1 MFAEL
6 ADVGLFQS
14 MARYGDMAIHGV
26 LDLRR
31 SFSRAELE
39 AAVAAT
45 IADFPVLGRCYE
57 PRFWRDR
64 WRPVRGPISEAVHVL
79 EPSDLE
85 AETEAWVRR
94 PIDTTRERP
103 IRIVRLRRPEGSRLV
118 LSILHLAVDGGGAA
132 AVGHVFA
139 SHLYGVSPSAPVDAR
154 RSVGSALER
163 LRWWHL
169 PVLARDLAESTAQPA
184 RVYLAARRQRH
195 FPADGSHQ
203 TRWRWLTISRDQLE
217 QIKTRCR
224 ARGASV
230 NDALIAALARVG
242 AARSTRGPVPVIYTM
257 DLRRYARSARLTAAN
272 TSAILTAL
280 VPRRAIG
287 DLATTAAAVAK
298 ITARQRHGLAGPAF
312 ILGPLAVGAPAPHA
326 LVRRITPWIFPF
338 VVDIPLRRGLLV
350 TNVGRIDEGLAAFG
364 DDLERLRVIGP
375 NIAGVEVP
383 AIIAY
388 GFRGELILEL
398 FAPPG
403 LAEAALDELEQELR
417 EALELQAS

>member
-1 MFAEL
+1 MHAEL
-6 ADVGLFQS
+6 ADVGLHES

-39 AAVAAT
+39 AALAAT
-45 IADFPVLGRCYE
+45 IADFPVLGCRYE

-64 WRPVRGPISEAVHVL
+64 WRPVDRPLSDAVHVV
-79 EPSDLE
+79 EPADLE
-85 AETEAWVRR
+85 AETDAWSRR
-94 PIDTTRERP
+94 PIDTSRERP
-103 IRIVRLRRPEGSRLV
+103 IRIVTMRRPQGSRLV
-118 LSILHLAVDGGGAA
+118 LSIMHLAVDGGGAA

-139 SHLYGVSPSAPVDAR
+139 SRLYGVAPSAPIDTR

-169 PVLARDLAESTAQPA
+169 PVLARDLAESLAQPA
-184 RVYLAARRQRH
+184 RTWAAARRQRH
-195 FPADGSHQ
+195 FPTDGSREA
-203 TRWRWLTISRDQLE
+203 RWRWLTIPAADLE
-217 QIKTRCR
+217 RIKARCR

-242 AARSTRGPVPVIYTM
+242 AARSTSGPLTVLYTM
-257 DLRRYARSARLTAAN
+257 DLRRYARAARLTAAN
-272 TSAILTAL
+272 TSAILTAI
-280 VPRRAIG
+280 VPRRAIA
-287 DLATTAAAVAK
+287 DLATTAEAVAK
-298 ITARQRHGLAGPAF
+298 ITARQRRGLAGPAF
-312 ILGPLAVGAPAPHA
+312 ILGPLAIGAPAPHA
-326 LVRRITPWIFPF
+326 VARRITPFFFPL
-338 VVDIPLRRGLLV
+338 VVDIPMRRGLLV
-350 TNVGRIDEGLAAFG
+350 TNVGRIDDGLAAFG

-375 NIAGVEVP
+375 NIDGVEVP

-388 GFRGELILEL
+388 GFRGELVLEL

-417 EALELQAS
+417 EALELD